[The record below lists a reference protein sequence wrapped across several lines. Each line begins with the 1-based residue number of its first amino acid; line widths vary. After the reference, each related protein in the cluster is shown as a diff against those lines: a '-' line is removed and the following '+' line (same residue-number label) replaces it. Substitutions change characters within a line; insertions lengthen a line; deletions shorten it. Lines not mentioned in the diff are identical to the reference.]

1 MVPSGQLD
9 FNLQPLLER
18 LDQDELS
25 QFKSLLRTLSLQDE
39 LQHIPQTEV
48 EEASG
53 KQLAEILTNRCPRN
67 WVEMVTIQVFDKM
80 NRTDLSER
88 AKDELKEAALK
99 SLQENKPPSLG
110 ITWTQESKRE
120 NLEEIQQHLKEE
132 EEPELTPVQKEDITN
147 SGEAKEG
154 LAGENPG
161 KQDKY
166 RSIMKKKFC
175 QIWEKNFWPGA
186 SENVH
191 IVTQRYETL
200 IPFCNPKMLTGP
212 FPHTVVLH
220 GPAGI
225 GKTTLAKKLMLD
237 WTQDNL
243 AETFNAAFYLSCK
256 ELNHKG
262 ACTFAEL
269 ISKNW
274 PDLQDAIPEIFAQAQ
289 KVLFI
294 IDGFD
299 ELRVPSGALIH
310 DMCCDWQKQKP
321 VPVLLGSLLKRKIL
335 PKATLLI
342 TTRPG
347 TLRELRLLVEQP
359 LFIEIEGFLELD
371 RKAYFLKHFEEE
383 VQALRAFDL
392 MKSNAALFHLGSAPA
407 VCWIVCTCMKLQME
421 KGEDPAPTC
430 QTITSLFL
438 HFLCS
443 QFTSP
448 PGSCPGPFLQ
458 VPVTALCLLAAGGIW
473 TQTSMFDGE
482 DLERL
487 GVKES
492 DFHPFLDKNILQKG
506 KDCEGCYSF
515 IHLSVQQ
522 FLAAL
527 FYVLERE
534 EEEDGDSCRWDI
546 GGVQKLLSK
555 EERLKNPSL
564 THVGYFLFGL
574 LNEKRARELETTF
587 GCQVSLKIKQE
598 LLECR
603 VKSTENKP
611 LSVTEMQEV
620 LYCLY
625 ESQEERLV
633 KDAMAHIKETSLH
646 LKNKMDIIHA
656 SFCLQ
661 HCRNLQKI
669 SLQVEKGVFL
679 ENDTASE
686 SDTQVERF
694 QNDEHVL
701 PFWMGLCSIFGS
713 NKNLIFLDI
722 SQSFLSTSSVKILC
736 EKIASATCN
745 LQKVVL
751 KNISPADAYQNFC
764 ITFGGHKTL
773 THLTLQGNDQDDMF
787 PSLCSVLRHPKC
799 HLQYLSLVSCSATTH
814 QWADLSSSLE
824 INQSLTCLNLTANEL
839 LDEDAKLLYMTLRH
853 PKCFLQRLSLE
864 NCHLTEASCKEL
876 SSALIVNQ
884 RLTHLCL
891 AKNALGDGGV
901 KLLCEG
907 LSYPECQLQTLVLW
921 YCNITSDGCNHL
933 STLLQQNSSLM
944 HLDLGLNHIGII
956 GLKFLCE
963 ALKKPLCNLRC
974 LWLWGCAI
982 TPFSCED
989 LSSALSSNQNLTT
1002 LDLGQN
1008 SLGYSGVKVLCDAL
1022 KLQSCPL
1029 QTLRLKIDESDARIH
1044 KLLKEIKDSNPQL
1057 TIESDQDPENNRPSS
1072 RDFIF

>member
-1 MVPSGQLD
+1 MVPSAQLD
-9 FNLQPLLER
+9 FNLQPLLEQ

-25 QFKSLLRTLSLQDE
+25 KFKSLLRTLSLQDE
-39 LQHIPQTEV
+39 LQHIPQMEV
-48 EEASG
+48 EQADG
-53 KQLAEILTNRCPRN
+53 KQLAEILTNRCPSY

-88 AKDELKEAALK
+88 AKDELREAALK
-99 SLQENKPPSLG
+99 SLQENKPPSLE
-110 ITWTQESKRE
+110 ITWTQEPKCE
-120 NLEEIQQHLKEE
+120 NPEEIQQHLEDDEE
-132 EEPELTPVQKEDITN
+132 
-147 SGEAKEG
+147 
-154 LAGENPG
+154 PG

-166 RSIMKKKFC
+166 RNIMKKFWH
-175 QIWEKNFWPGA
+175 IWEKNFWPEA
-186 SENVH
+186 SENIH
-191 IVTQRYETL
+191 IVAQRYEML

-220 GPAGI
+220 GPAGV
-225 GKTTLAKKLMLD
+225 GKTMLAKKLMLD
-237 WTQDNL
+237 WTQDHL
-243 AETFNAAFYLSCK
+243 AKTFPSTFYLSCK

-269 ISKNW
+269 ISESW
-274 PDLQDAIPEIFAQAQ
+274 PDLQDAIPEILAQAQ
-289 KVLFI
+289 KILFI

-299 ELRVPSGALIH
+299 ELRVPPGALIH
-310 DMCCDWQKQKP
+310 DICGDWRKQKP
-321 VPVLLGSLLKRKIL
+321 VPILLGSLLKRKML

-347 TLRELRLLVEQP
+347 ALRELRLLVEQP
-359 LFIEIEGFLELD
+359 LFIEIEGLLELD
-371 RKAYFLKHFEEE
+371 RKAYFLKHFAEEA
-383 VQALRAFDL
+383 QALRAFDS
-392 MKSNAALFHLGSAPA
+392 MRNNAALFHMGAAPA
-407 VCWIVCTCMKLQME
+407 VCWIVCTCLRLQME

-430 QTITSLFL
+430 QTTTSLFL
-438 HFLCS
+438 RFLCS
-443 QFTSP
+443 QFTP
-448 PGSCPGPFLQ
+448 APGSCPSQGLQ
-458 VPVTALCLLAAGGIW
+458 APVEALCLLAAEGVW
-473 TQTSMFDGE
+473 TQTSVFDGE

-492 DFHPFLDKNILQKG
+492 ALHPFLDRNILQKG

-534 EEEDGDSCRWDI
+534 EEEEDGDSHRWDI
-546 GGVQKLLSK
+546 GDVQKLLSK
-555 EERLKNPSL
+555 EERLKNPTL
-564 THVGYFLFGL
+564 AHVGHFLFGL

-587 GCQVSLKIKQE
+587 GCRVSLEVKQE

-603 VKSTENKP
+603 IKSNEGKP
-611 LSVTEMQEV
+611 FSSVTDAKEF

-625 ESQEERLV
+625 ESQEEQLV
-633 KDAMAHIKETSLH
+633 KDAMACIKEMSLH

-656 SFCLQ
+656 SFCLK
-661 HCRNLQKI
+661 HCQNLQKF
-669 SLQVEKGVFL
+669 SLQVEKGIFL

-686 SDTQVERF
+686 SDAQVERS
-694 QNDEHVL
+694 QNDQHML
-701 PFWMGLCSIFGS
+701 PFWMDLCSVFGS
-713 NKNLIFLDI
+713 NKNLTFLDI
-722 SQSFLSTSSVKILC
+722 SQSFLSTTSVRIIC

-751 KNISPADAYQNFC
+751 KNISPPDAYRNFC
-764 ITFGGHKTL
+764 IAFDGHETL
-773 THLTLQGNDQDDMF
+773 THLTLQGNDQDDML
-787 PSLCSVLRHPKC
+787 PPLCMVLRHPKC
-799 HLQYLSLVSCSATTH
+799 NLQYLSLVSCSATTQ
-814 QWADLSSSLE
+814 QWADLSSSLK

-839 LDEDAKLLYMTLRH
+839 LDEDAKLLYLTLRH

-864 NCHLTEASCKEL
+864 NCHLTEAYCKEL

-891 AKNALGDGGV
+891 AKNALGDDGV
-901 KLLCEG
+901 ELLCEG

-921 YCNITSDGCNHL
+921 YCNITSEGCNHL
-933 STLLQQNSSLM
+933 STLLQQNSSLT

-1044 KLLKEIKDSNPQL
+1044 KLLQEIKDSNPQL
-1057 TIESDQDPENNRPSS
+1057 TIESDHRDPKNNRPSS
-1072 RDFIF
+1072 HDFIF